1 MGIVTWL
8 IWGLFVGALA
18 RLLLPG
24 RHSIGIAMTL
34 ILGIVGSLL
43 GGFVATEALGIA
55 DSDEA
60 DFGSFVIAVI
70 SSVALLAVYS
80 RVSRILPDLE
90 RGRDLTTRR
99 PTP

>member
-24 RHSIGIAMTL
+24 RHRIGLVMTVV
-34 ILGIVGSLL
+34 LGVIGSLL

-60 DFGSFVIAVI
+60 DLGSFVIAVVT
-70 SSVALLAVYS
+70 SVALLGVYA
-80 RVSRILPDLE
+80 RVSRMLPD
-90 RGRDLTTRR
+90 RRRDRDLEPRY
-99 PTP
+99 

>member
-1 MGIVTWL
+1 MGILTWL

-24 RHSIGIAMTL
+24 RHKIGLVMTVV
-34 ILGIVGSLL
+34 LGVVGSLL

-55 DSDEA
+55 DTDEA

-70 SSVALLAVYS
+70 ASVTLLAVYA
-80 RVSRILPDLE
+80 RVSRMLPD
-90 RGRDLTTRR
+90 RKRDRDLTTRR

>member
-8 IWGLFVGALA
+8 VWGLFVGALA

-24 RHSIGIAMTL
+24 SHRIGIAMTV
-34 ILGIVGSLL
+34 ILGVVGSLL

-80 RVSRILPDLE
+80 RVSRMLPDRERKGDSLE
-90 RGRDLTTRR
+90 PRY
-99 PTP
+99 